1 MDSRPLASRLREEAP
16 WNTRNHPAK
25 NTFHHLIAL
34 FSTVAGKAVAASFC
48 GQFFSNEINHLEHIL
63 KQFQLQNTQQKQALT
78 ARCECD
84 A

>member
-1 MDSRPLASRLREEAP
+1 
-16 WNTRNHPAK
+16 
-25 NTFHHLIAL
+25 
-34 FSTVAGKAVAASFC
+34 VAASL
-48 GQFFSNEINHLEHIL
+48 GLPFFFNEINHLEHIL